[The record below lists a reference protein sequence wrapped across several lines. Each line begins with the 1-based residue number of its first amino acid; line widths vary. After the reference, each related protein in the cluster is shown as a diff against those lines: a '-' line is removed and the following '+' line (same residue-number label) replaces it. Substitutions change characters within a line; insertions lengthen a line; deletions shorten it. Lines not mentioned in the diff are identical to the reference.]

1 MLRAFFRSAAP
12 WERLVAKTM
21 LRAMIRGIAPA
32 ASRDES
38 EYLSLFMDRLERMNG
53 YPVAIKG
60 KLHRLSNVGER
71 RG

>member
-1 MLRAFFRSAAP
+1 MT
-12 WERLVAKTM
+12 K
-21 LRAMIRGIAPA
+21 
-32 ASRDES
+32 S

-71 RG
+71 HG